1 MDTGIFLKN
10 NQKVTK
16 NRISKKDQQ
25 IFKNIQKY
33 SKKICDFKSDKY
45 CKFAMD
51 TAILDLIIMFCSF
64 FLINFYIFA
73 MDTIVFFKN
82 IQKVTTK

>member
-16 NRISKKDQQ
+16 NRINKKDQK
-25 IFKNIQKY
+25 IFKNIQKT
-33 SKKICDFKSDKY
+33 KFCDFKSDKY

-51 TAILDLIIMFCSF
+51 TTILDLIIMFFSLKKF
-64 FLINFYIFA
+64 KLYIFA
-73 MDTIVFFKN
+73 MDTAIFFKN